1 MNQDTLFDEKK
12 YSNSCDNL
20 YGIRAKVIGVGGA
33 GISLVDGL
41 RFDNF
46 DSVDNLVVD
55 VDMKA
60 IGESLASQKLSFTKR
75 HTRGMG
81 TGGDIALGKRL
92 AEEEKDK
99 IREQL
104 EGVDLVF
111 LLAAL
116 GGGIGWGC
124 IPCYSEACQR
134 ARSLGNCLHSDA
146 I

>member
-1 MNQDTLFDEKK
+1 MFSE
-12 YSNSCDNL
+12 NS

-46 DSVDNLVVD
+46 DSVDNLVID

-60 IGESLASQKLSFTKR
+60 VSESLASEKFCFSKR

-92 AEEEKDK
+92 AEEEK
-99 IREQL
+99 IRFASNWTVWIWSFSLRVLEEESEVELLQL
-104 EGVDLVF
+104 WPGLPASTV
-111 LLAAL
+111 
-116 GGGIGWGC
+116 
-124 IPCYSEACQR
+124 P
-134 ARSLGNCLHSDA
+134 
-146 I
+146 

>member
-1 MNQDTLFDEKK
+1 MNQDTLFDEPN
-12 YSNSCDNL
+12 YLNTGENF
-20 YGIRAKVIGVGGA
+20 YGIRAKVIGIGGA

-81 TGGDIALGKRL
+81 TDDPGRT
-92 AEEEKDK
+92 
-99 IREQL
+99 
-104 EGVDLVF
+104 
-111 LLAAL
+111 
-116 GGGIGWGC
+116 
-124 IPCYSEACQR
+124 R
-134 ARSLGNCLHSDA
+134 ARN
-146 I
+146 